1 MPMFQGQFS
10 MIHEFIR
17 NATRPVYMRRSKISI
32 FFSKFKTIL
41 TKTFDNPDILIVINW
56 IIMNMYVVNMVNIN
70 MLIIM
75 YMFYLTYG
83 IKRLLFGK
91 IENSTVHVYQ
101 ASFLGVHAQ
110 TQWSKFHDTRLIGD
124 TRVKQL
130 FLFWVTCR
138 REKG

>member
-1 MPMFQGQFS
+1 M
-10 MIHEFIR
+10 
-17 NATRPVYMRRSKISI
+17 
-32 FFSKFKTIL
+32 
-41 TKTFDNPDILIVINW
+41 LIVINW

-91 IENSTVHVYQ
+91 IENSTVHVYL

-124 TRVKQL
+124 TRL
-130 FLFWVTCR
+130 LGTLEYLFWTCR
-138 REKG
+138 K

>member
-1 MPMFQGQFS
+1 
-10 MIHEFIR
+10 
-17 NATRPVYMRRSKISI
+17 
-32 FFSKFKTIL
+32 
-41 TKTFDNPDILIVINW
+41 
-56 IIMNMYVVNMVNIN
+56 MNMYVVNMVNIN

-124 TRVKQL
+124 TRLLGTPEYNYEVLQRFVMRLRDSKSIVALRNALQYL
-130 FLFWVTCR
+130 L
-138 REKG
+138 

>member
-1 MPMFQGQFS
+1 
-10 MIHEFIR
+10 
-17 NATRPVYMRRSKISI
+17 
-32 FFSKFKTIL
+32 
-41 TKTFDNPDILIVINW
+41 
-56 IIMNMYVVNMVNIN
+56 MNMYVVNMANIN

-124 TRVKQL
+124 TRLLGTPEYATKFGVEGSSPTEGTSAELL
-130 FLFWVTCR
+130 FYLFMLL
-138 REKG
+138 KNLSLSQN

>member
-1 MPMFQGQFS
+1 

-32 FFSKFKTIL
+32 FFFSKFKTIL

-91 IENSTVHVYQ
+91 IENSTVHVY
-101 ASFLGVHAQ
+101 
-110 TQWSKFHDTRLIGD
+110 
-124 TRVKQL
+124 
-130 FLFWVTCR
+130 
-138 REKG
+138 